1 MKMSDIRTENKFS
14 LVDRFNNNEGLYSLL
29 FINSYEGSFSE
40 VEKEVR
46 KMFVCTDEQMEFLNL
61 NFHFPSFTKEEL
73 VEYSQKELEEF
84 SF

>member
-14 LVDRFNNNEGLYSLL
+14 LVDRFNNDEGLYSLL

-46 KMFVCTDEQMEFLNL
+46 KMFVCTDE
-61 NFHFPSFTKEEL
+61 
-73 VEYSQKELEEF
+73 
-84 SF
+84 